1 VFFREPLK
9 PFFPADD
16 QLMVFPYTSV
26 IVTITLLN
34 VALMNT
40 FPLTSTCIFFL
51 RRVVS
56 VADPGVTFPTGS
68 SLFYT
73 F

>member
-1 VFFREPLK
+1 
-9 PFFPADD
+9 
-16 QLMVFPYTSV
+16 
-26 IVTITLLN
+26 
-34 VALMNT
+34 MNT